1 MLCVKFVQDIVIS
14 LEFSSW
20 ICEEGSLEANLDLRK
35 LHALYLLC
43 INDVGLY
50 KTLQTPAL
58 SPLLFWKVPQR
69 VIFCSGEDIALII
82 TSSPPFPQ
90 Q

>member
-50 KTLQTPAL
+50 KTLTPDPCPV
-58 SPLLFWKVPQR
+58 PLAFLE
-69 VIFCSGEDIALII
+69 G
-82 TSSPPFPQ
+82 SSAGYFL
-90 Q
+90 